1 MRVCVSV
8 HVHQLSLFPHPSFT
22 LPVCVSLALSL
33 SLFLLFSLCLSYFSF
48 SLSPSLPPSLSHS
61 EVCMHSLKHGITL
74 KILLKRGTPFLGPQ
88 ASSEKTPR
96 A

>member
-1 MRVCVSV
+1 MRFCVSV
-8 HVHQLSLFPHPSFT
+8 LLHQLSLFPHPSFT
-22 LPVCVSLALSL
+22 LPVCVSLSLSL

-48 SLSPSLPPSLSHS
+48 FLSSSLLPPSL
-61 EVCMHSLKHGITL
+61 TL
-74 KILLKRGTPFLGPQ
+74 KYVCTLNTEDFVEKRTPFLWPQ